1 MVWILQLVSEYK
13 TMRADGD
20 LRVVLRWLGG
30 GAGRQASATY
40 KHSRIQLW
48 GSLPLNPIELQPPV
62 MIVSHRQ

>member
-30 GAGRQASATY
+30 GWETSERNVQT
-40 KHSRIQLW
+40 LE
-48 GSLPLNPIELQPPV
+48 N
-62 MIVSHRQ
+62 

>member
-30 GAGRQASATY
+30 LGDKRAQRANTREFKYGEAYR
-40 KHSRIQLW
+40 
-48 GSLPLNPIELQPPV
+48 
-62 MIVSHRQ
+62 